1 MGFLRN
7 RIVGITLAGAVA
19 LGSAGTGSAA
29 METDEKKGRTESQK
43 RDHDGHGWN
52 KLFCNN
58 VGTMV

>member
-7 RIVGITLAGAVA
+7 RIFGITLAGAVA

-29 METDEKKGRTESQK
+29 METAKKGRTEGQK
-43 RDHDGHGWN
+43 RHHDGHGWN

-58 VGTMV
+58 VGTLV